1 MKLLKVLK
9 RSPEADSQR
18 TVLLAAAVFAVVGL
32 LLQWW
37 RLQVLTASYDQG
49 IFLQVLWS
57 GLQGHPF
64 ESTLSSQLSTNVIH
78 AGELP
83 AVGYHRLGQH
93 FTPILL
99 LWSPLVAVFGI
110 WALPLVQVGLI
121 TAAGLV
127 LHRLARNT
135 LVDPRLAA
143 FVACSFYAANAVIGP
158 TWGNF
163 TDLCQLPL
171 AFFLLMLGL
180 QRQRWWLVAV
190 AAVVLPLIREDT
202 GVLLVGIALWMVVR
216 RQHPLGLAMAL
227 GGLGIGWVLLVTNL
241 LMPIFS
247 DDNSRR
253 FMVENF
259 GQYIGDAEQAS
270 SLGVLSSALGQ
281 PLLVLRELVSPPL
294 ETLRYLLAQGLP
306 LMLIP
311 LISLDSWLLMGLP
324 LMGLLLAQG
333 SNNPLSIN
341 LRYTLLVVP
350 GLFYGA
356 LEWWSRREALFQSR
370 RLRRVWLG
378 CLLLSLLF
386 TLMANPNRSLSFL
399 IPDSVQP
406 WVYSSPMQQWQHGQA
421 ARNLLQKI
429 PADATVAASTPLV
442 PHLAQREVLVRFPNG
457 IDYRDRDGQERT
469 VDWIAVDLDWL
480 ARYQAAFASDRA
492 LLRRSLRRLD
502 QMTGETTEEGHRFSV
517 RGFASGVVLL
527 AKGENDQPEARQ
539 QLDQLIERLRR

>member
-1 MKLLKVLK
+1 MK

-190 AAVVLPLIREDT
+190 AAVALPLIREDT

-259 GQYIGDAEQAS
+259 GQYHRRCRASQQPGRTEQRSGPAPA
-270 SLGVLSSALGQ
+270 G
-281 PLLVLRELVSPPL
+281 
-294 ETLRYLLAQGLP
+294 AQGAGLAAAGNPALSAGPGAAADADP
-306 LMLIP
+306 LDLAGQ
-311 LISLDSWLLMGLP
+311 LAADGLAP
-324 LMGLLLAQG
+324 DGL
-333 SNNPLSIN
+333 
-341 LRYTLLVVP
+341 
-350 GLFYGA
+350 
-356 LEWWSRREALFQSR
+356 
-370 RLRRVWLG
+370 
-378 CLLLSLLF
+378 
-386 TLMANPNRSLSFL
+386 
-399 IPDSVQP
+399 
-406 WVYSSPMQQWQHGQA
+406 A
-421 ARNLLQKI
+421 AR
-429 PADATVAASTPLV
+429 P
-442 PHLAQREVLVRFPNG
+442 
-457 IDYRDRDGQERT
+457 GQ
-469 VDWIAVDLDWL
+469 
-480 ARYQAAFASDRA
+480 
-492 LLRRSLRRLD
+492 
-502 QMTGETTEEGHRFSV
+502 
-517 RGFASGVVLL
+517 
-527 AKGENDQPEARQ
+527 
-539 QLDQLIERLRR
+539 